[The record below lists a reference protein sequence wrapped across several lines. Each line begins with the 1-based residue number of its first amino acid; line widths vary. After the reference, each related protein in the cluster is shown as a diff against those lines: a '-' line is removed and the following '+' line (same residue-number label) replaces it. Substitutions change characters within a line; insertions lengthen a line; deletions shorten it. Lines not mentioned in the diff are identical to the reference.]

1 MIDTKA
7 LREKILD
14 LAIRGKLVPQDPNDE
29 PASVLLER
37 IRKQKQHMVKEG
49 KLKAKDVKNDTI
61 IFKGDDNLHYEQ
73 FQDGSVRCIE
83 DEIPFEIP
91 KTWQWSR
98 INSLSFYIIA
108 GGDKPSVYSKNK
120 TEKNIFPIYSNAIE
134 NDGLYGYT
142 DKARVIIPSI
152 TVSGRGTIGFCCV
165 RREPFVPIV
174 RLLTITPSPLIS
186 LDFINYVF
194 QKLLETGTGSSIP
207 QLTVP
212 MISTKLIPVAPE
224 NEQHRIV
231 SIVSEALSKIDDIKK
246 TGNELND
253 SISKLKSH
261 ILNLAIRGKLIPQ
274 DQNDEPASVLLERI
288 RAEKKEL
295 IKQGKIKK
303 DKKESVI
310 FKGDDNSYYEKIEN
324 EVVDI
329 NDEVPCAI
337 PNNWTFV
344 RLENVL
350 IYEQPTPYIVESTD
364 YNNSYPTPVLTAG
377 KSFIIGYTNETS
389 GIKTNLPVIIFDD
402 FTTESKYVDFPFK
415 VKSSAMKILTTEQKI
430 IDIKYAYYAMQT
442 VECDNYN
449 HKRYWISEFSQ
460 KLIPLPPYNEQIRIV
475 KAIETI
481 NNILDTAFN

>member
-310 FKGDDNSYYEKIEN
+310 FKGDDNSYYQDLPEN
-324 EVVDI
+324 WKMVAFSNIAALISGRDLRPEEY
-329 NDEVPCAI
+329 NS
-337 PNNWTFV
+337 NN
-344 RLENVL
+344 LG
-350 IYEQPTPYIVESTD
+350 IPYITGASKFSEGNILINRWTTSPKSISIKNDILLSCKGTVGEIAI
-364 YNNSYPTPVLTAG
+364 NSYEKAHIARQIMAIRVSPKL
-377 KSFIIGYTNETS
+377 
-389 GIKTNLPVIIFDD
+389 NL
-402 FTTESKYVDFPFK
+402 KYVELFFESIILEIK
-415 VKSSAMKILTTEQKI
+415 KSADGLIPGISRDNIL
-430 IDIKYAYYAMQT
+430 
-442 VECDNYN
+442 NLN
-449 HKRYWISEFSQ
+449 
-460 KLIPLPPYNEQIRIV
+460 IPLPPLVEQDRIV
-475 KAIETI
+475 KAVEITFSQL
-481 NNILDTAFN
+481 NNIANLIL